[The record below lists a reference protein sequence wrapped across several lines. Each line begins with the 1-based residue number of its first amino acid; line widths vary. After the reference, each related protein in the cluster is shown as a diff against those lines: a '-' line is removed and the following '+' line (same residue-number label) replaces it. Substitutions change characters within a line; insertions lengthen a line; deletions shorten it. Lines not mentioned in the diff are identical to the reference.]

1 MAALPVQ
8 DDDVAALPVQ
18 DDDVAALPVQDDDVV
33 ALPVTLPVKFP
44 VIVPEA
50 EMVVAA
56 IVLAVVAPIG
66 CGEANNCVMVD
77 LRSAVSAALCSRIV
91 SAATGTAFAVWSVM
105 APGNRIAEST

>member
-1 MAALPVQ
+1 
-8 DDDVAALPVQ
+8 
-18 DDDVAALPVQDDDVV
+18 VQDDDVV
-33 ALPVTLPVKFP
+33 ALPVTFP
-44 VIVPEA
+44 VIAPEA

-66 CGEANNCVMVD
+66 CGEANNCVIVD
-77 LRSAVSAALCSRIV
+77 LRSAVSAALCSRMV